1 MARYVFRDGC
11 FRDPVTNEPMSLPD
25 RAGLAVPMVTPVMPE
40 YASPIDGRAITT
52 RHERRED
59 LKRNN
64 CVPYEPSMSPTKGK
78 FRNPHF
84 AKKWGVQL
92 SEEFR

>member
-1 MARYVFRDGC
+1 MAKFVFRNGH
-11 FRDPVTNEPMSLPD
+11 FRDPETNERMPVPD
-25 RAGLAVPMVTPVMPE
+25 RKGLATPMVTPAMPE
-40 YASPIDGRAITT
+40 YTSPIDGRLITT

-78 FRNPHF
+78 FKNPHF